1 MVDSYI
7 IVTVI
12 SRGKFIALLFFQKSR
27 FKDPE
32 LIKRQHM
39 IEPIEE
45 QTNNQEHLFKA
56 RLPKSL
62 GHVVS
67 QSQSV
72 FLCAFQ
78 CTITHELHEAH
89 ERLKL

>member
-1 MVDSYI
+1 
-7 IVTVI
+7 
-12 SRGKFIALLFFQKSR
+12 
-27 FKDPE
+27 
-32 LIKRQHM
+32 M

-67 QSQSV
+67 QAQSV
-72 FLCAFQ
+72 YLCAF
-78 CTITHELHEAH
+78 
-89 ERLKL
+89 

>member
-1 MVDSYI
+1 
-7 IVTVI
+7 
-12 SRGKFIALLFFQKSR
+12 
-27 FKDPE
+27 
-32 LIKRQHM
+32 M

-67 QSQSV
+67 QAQSV
-72 FLCAFQ
+72 FLYAFQ
-78 CTITHELHEAH
+78 CIMAHKAHDAH
-89 ERLKL
+89 ERLKI